1 MGRKR
6 GFTLIELLV
15 VIAIIAIL
23 AAILFP
29 VFAKAREKARQA
41 TCMSN
46 EKQIGLGI
54 MQYVQDYDE
63 TYPYIYADCIPNAKW
78 GTTGSSLVAFL
89 DPYMKSTGVWTC
101 PSNSYKPAL
110 RDCYPGRFPP
120 MPYHYSPSGII
131 IKNDWTATGAIN
143 PPLSLA
149 EVKVPAGTIMI
160 VEYDCLAA
168 YGAPQTVEYGN
179 CGWYC
184 WNTGYPAATRIHSDG
199 VNSIWCDGHVKW
211 IKQGSVAAR
220 DFTIEDD

>member
-1 MGRKR
+1 MSKRR

-29 VFAKAREKARQA
+29 VFAKAREKARQT
-41 TCMSN
+41 TCVSN
-46 EKQIGLGI
+46 EKQIGLGF

-63 TYPYIYADCIPNAKW
+63 TYPYNYADSIPNAKW

-89 DPYMKSTGVWTC
+89 DPYIKSTGVWTC
-101 PSNSYKPAL
+101 PSNSFKPAL

-120 MPYHYSPSGII
+120 MPYHYSTSGVI
-131 IKNDWTATGAIN
+131 IKNDYPDPVTS
-143 PPLSLA
+143 PPLSMA
-149 EVKVPAGTIMI
+149 KVNVPSGTIMM
-160 VEYDCLAA
+160 VEYDCLANYGEA
-168 YGAPQTVEYGN
+168 YTVEFGN

-184 WNTGYPAATRIHSDG
+184 WNTGYPLATRIHSDG
-199 VNSIWCDGHVKW
+199 ANAIWCDGHVKW
-211 IKQGSVAAR
+211 IKQGTVASR